1 MTTRPTLTRT
11 IAAVALLALVA
22 CGDARLGKLS
32 VNMTKD
38 SLAVIMKS
46 APHRTQNL
54 LLNGKVWDVSVY
66 DYGQKP
72 LPPMTVKTSRGT
84 DSTVA
89 DSIPWRKMS
98 PVVTIDGKVVGWGW
112 GWWDKQSAKLGLPLV
127 PTAK

>member
-1 MTTRPTLTRT
+1 MTRT
-11 IAAVALLALVA
+11 LSAAALIALVA
-22 CGDARLGKLS
+22 CGDARLSKLS

-38 SLAVIMKS
+38 SLAAVMKS
-46 APHRTQNL
+46 APHRTQSL

-72 LPPMTVKTSRGT
+72 LPPVTVKTSMGS

-112 GWWDKQSAKLGLPLV
+112 GWWDKESAKLRIPLV
-127 PTAK
+127 PKAK